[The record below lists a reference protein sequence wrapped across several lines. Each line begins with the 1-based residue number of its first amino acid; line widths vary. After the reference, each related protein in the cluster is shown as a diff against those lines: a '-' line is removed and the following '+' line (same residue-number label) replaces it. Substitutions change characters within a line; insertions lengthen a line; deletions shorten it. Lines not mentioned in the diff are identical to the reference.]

1 MATKFQYRKITNVF
15 RAMDVDGD
23 GYLTESDFEA
33 LASRWAA
40 IQGQPKGR
48 IYAIMMNWWATLLTA
63 DRDGDERVTLDDV
76 MLIVDR
82 LNEMPH
88 AMATTALS
96 MFDAVD
102 VNGDGMISAR
112 EYNQLIVG
120 WTGVPTDTDDIFDEL
135 DGDGDGYLSR
145 TEFGELWA
153 EFWSGDD
160 QRASGSL
167 VFGRIDVPA
176 R

>member
-1 MATKFQYRKITNVF
+1 MATKFQYRKITGVF

-23 GYLTESDFEA
+23 GFLTEADFEA

-48 IYAIMMNWWATLLTA
+48 IHSIMMGWWGTLLTA
-63 DRDGDERVTLDDV
+63 DRDGDGRVTLDDV

-82 LNEMPH
+82 LDQMPH

-102 VNGDGMISAR
+102 ANGDGLISAR
-112 EYNQLIVG
+112 EYNQLVVG
-120 WTGVPTDTDDIFDEL
+120 WTGVPIDTDDVFDEI

-153 EFWSGDD
+153 EFWSGDNP
-160 QRASGSL
+160 RASGSL
-167 VFGRIDVPA
+167 VFGRFDVVA